1 MLNNPDDEPNL
12 RYLVELAVTNPEA
25 VLAAGAVVD
34 EQERAEQS
42 LRQHP
47 DLAAVD
53 AELDRIHREQQP

>member
-12 RYLVELAVTNPEA
+12 RYLVELAITNPDA

-34 EQERAEQS
+34 ARERVEKN

-53 AELDRIHREQQP
+53 VELDRIHREHQP